1 MDKVNNRTKKCQ
13 TFTLLASTGVEAK
26 AGLAGVA
33 VPELAAP
40 FFCLLG
46 CLALMSDM
54 IEAKKI
60 RSASFELHWTNIVL
74 NVLSHGLA
82 DIYKEETKKTEQNT
96 LKIVKNRQSLPFVKL
111 KQEL

>member
-1 MDKVNNRTKKCQ
+1 M
-13 TFTLLASTGVEAK
+13 LASTGVEAR

-60 RSASFELHWTNIVL
+60 KSASFELHWTNIVL
-74 NVLSHGLA
+74 NVLSHDSA
-82 DIYKEETKKTEQNT
+82 DILQGEKRRKLN
-96 LKIVKNRQSLPFVKL
+96 KIL
-111 KQEL
+111 

>member
-1 MDKVNNRTKKCQ
+1 M
-13 TFTLLASTGVEAK
+13 LASTGVEAK

-96 LKIVKNRQSLPFVKL
+96 LKSSKKAKFALCQVK

>member
-1 MDKVNNRTKKCQ
+1 M
-13 TFTLLASTGVEAK
+13 EAK

-74 NVLSHGLA
+74 NVLSHDSA
-82 DIYKEETKKTEQNT
+82 DILQGKTKKTEQKYS
-96 LKIVKNRQSLPFVKL
+96 KIVKIGKVCPLSS
-111 KQEL
+111 